1 VLFWSLGLIWGMP
14 YFFISVA
21 VDELAPAVVVFGR
34 TSLSALV
41 MLYLAGRSGGLRP
54 ALSEWRWVATF
65 AIVEMAIPWILLTT
79 AEQHVASG
87 LAALIISS
95 VPIFGALAAFALGD
109 RSAVRP
115 VRLAGMVGERACES
129 S

>member
-1 VLFWSLGLIWGMP
+1 MSRRGWVLFWSLGLIWGMP

-54 ALSEWRWVATF
+54 ALREWRWVATF
-65 AIVEMAIPWILLTT
+65 AIVEMAIPWILLATDRK
-79 AEQHVASG
+79 
-87 LAALIISS
+87 S
-95 VPIFGALAAFALGD
+95 V
-109 RSAVRP
+109 V
-115 VRLAGMVGERACES
+115 
-129 S
+129 